1 MNKELVKQG
10 LKMNNINDKNIELFF
25 EVLEKLEKLGD
36 EYEDYDGFD
45 DRFFIR
51 FSIENKF
58 REERIKN
65 NN

>member
-1 MNKELVKQG
+1 MNKELRKQG
-10 LKMNNINDKNIELFF
+10 LKKSNISDKNIELFF
-25 EVLEKLEKLGD
+25 EVLEKLEKLGF

-45 DRFFIR
+45 DRFYIR

>member
-1 MNKELVKQG
+1 MNKELKKQG
-10 LKMNNINDKNIELFF
+10 LKMNNISDKNIELFF
-25 EVLEKLEKLGD
+25 EVLEKLEKLGF

-45 DRFFIR
+45 DRFYIR